1 MTTAQRI
8 AKIEKSVDWVLA
20 LESSFER
27 LIIAVDALDK
37 RVTRLEFKMSDHITA
52 DRYRQQE
59 QEQETHNEAE

>member
-8 AKIEKSVDWVLA
+8 AKIEKSVEWVHCM
-20 LESSFER
+20 ESTFER

-59 QEQETHNEAE
+59 QETHNEAE

>member
-8 AKIEKSVDWVLA
+8 AKIEKSMDWVLA
-20 LESSFER
+20 MESTFER
-27 LIIAVDALDK
+27 LIITVDELDK

-59 QEQETHNEAE
+59 QETHNEAE